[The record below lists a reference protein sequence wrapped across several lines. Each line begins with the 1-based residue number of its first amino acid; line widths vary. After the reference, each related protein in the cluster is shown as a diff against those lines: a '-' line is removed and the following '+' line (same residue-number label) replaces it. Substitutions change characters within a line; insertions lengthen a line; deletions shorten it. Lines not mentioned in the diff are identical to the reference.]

1 MTVRRIT
8 SVAAVLVA
16 ANLVLAQGAPPKD
29 QPKKDT
35 PAKKEPAKPAPGS
48 LEDTLEKA
56 LRNSADIK
64 AAESKVRDAEA
75 ELNRVRQQVLTR
87 ATTVHTDLN
96 LAKRML
102 AVAEQAL
109 VIANN
114 RGARV
119 GKDGGT
125 EAIDARTDAILAAEA
140 MVAKHRGEVEK
151 LETELKSLRGE
162 FAIKSVGVQW
172 VDDLYPDVIYFNG
185 KNATGTVRLYDP
197 LDTTIF
203 FGGLK
208 SEAWINP
215 AAGPAKAA
223 AVQAPMAERI
233 RKWLDQEFKG
243 AYIGAPIAEALES
256 LRTQSSSE
264 VPVRMA
270 LHGQRKDDAKIEMEG
285 TMPIGAWLQV
295 IEDTDPEIRILVR
308 DYGLLVTTKDRIPEG
323 AARAV
328 DFWKAKETR
337 PKEDKKSAE
346 KK

>member
-1 MTVRRIT
+1 MTVRRLL
-8 SVAAVLVA
+8 SVTAVLVA
-16 ANLVLAQGAPPKD
+16 ANLVFAQGTPPKD
-29 QPKKDT
+29 QPKKDA

-75 ELNRVRQQVLTR
+75 ELNRVRQQVLTK
-87 ATTVHTDLN
+87 ATALHADLN

-102 AVAEQAL
+102 TLAEESSRRL
-109 VIANN
+109 ETLTMT
-114 RGARV
+114 G
-119 GKDGGT
+119 
-125 EAIDARTDAILAAEA
+125 AIDQQSLYAARTAVE
-140 MVAKHRGEVEK
+140 KHRGEVEK

-162 FAIKSVGVQW
+162 FAIKSVGIRWQ
-172 VDDLYPDVIYFNG
+172 DETLDPSGIYFNG
-185 KNATGTVRLYDP
+185 KNPTGNLQIFDPVEATYVGD
-197 LDTTIF
+197 
-203 FGGLK
+203 LK
-208 SEAWINP
+208 AAWINL
-215 AAGPAKAA
+215 AGGPAKAPA
-223 AVQAPMAERI
+223 LQAPMAERV

-243 AYIGAPIAEALES
+243 AYIGAPITEALES
-256 LRTQSSSE
+256 LRTQSGSE

-270 LHGQRKDDAKIEMEG
+270 LHGQRKDDAKIDMEG

-295 IEDTDPEIRILVR
+295 IEDTDPDIRILVR

-323 AARAV
+323 AARAI

-337 PKEDKKSAE
+337 PKEEKKGAE

>member
-8 SVAAVLVA
+8 SVAAVLLA
-16 ANLVLAQGAPPKD
+16 ANMVLAQGAPPKE

-64 AAESKVRDAEA
+64 AAESKVRDAEV

-87 ATTVHTDLN
+87 ATAVHSDLN

-102 AVAEQAL
+102 AVAETGLLA
-109 VIANN
+109 ARNTS
-114 RGARV
+114 ARV
-119 GKDGGT
+119 GPDGKGD
-125 EAIDARTDAILAAEA
+125 AIAAQTQAILAAEA
-140 MVAKHRGEVEK
+140 MVEKHRGEVEK

-162 FAIKSVGVQW
+162 FAIKAVGVQW
-172 VDDLYPDVIYFNG
+172 LDELYPDAIYFNG
-185 KNATGTVRLYDP
+185 KNATGTVQIFDP
-197 LDTTIF
+197 VGVTY
-203 FGGLK
+203 FGDLK
-208 SEAWINP
+208 SAWMNP

-223 AVQAPMAERI
+223 AVQAPMAERV
-233 RKWLDQEFKG
+233 RRWLDQEFKG
-243 AYIGAPIAEALES
+243 AFIGAPITTALDA
-256 LRTQSSSE
+256 LRTQSGSE
-264 VPVRMA
+264 VPVRIA
-270 LHGQRKDDAKIEMEG
+270 LHGQRKDDAKIDMEG

-295 IEDTDPEIRILVR
+295 IEDTDPEVRILVR

-328 DFWKAKETR
+328 DFWKAKETKPR
-337 PKEDKKSAE
+337 EEKKGAE